1 MLILILTN
9 IKGNECMSKEYLTIE
24 NEPWEAAF
32 YTGAADVLSKR
43 LDGILDYSDNVGSD
57 VFYVKEND
65 LSLLNDVV
73 KKRLLYYVQQGDEAM
88 EDEINALNF
97 QLKEVQTDVNKYLC
111 EKLKPYCSND
121 KLAEEINGFIGYL
134 SRTLKKPLCIYE
146 PIGMRDKNIDT
157 LGEIYLYYAW
167 DYFFISFKDYLV
179 LLVIGTIE

>member
-1 MLILILTN
+1 
-9 IKGNECMSKEYLTIE
+9 MSKDHLTIE

-32 YTGAADVLSKR
+32 YAGIVDVLSDR
-43 LDGILDYSDNVGSD
+43 LDGILDYSNNVEAD
-57 VFYVKEND
+57 VFYFKGND
-65 LSLLNDVV
+65 LSLLNDFV
-73 KKRLLYYVQQGDEAM
+73 KKRLLYYGRRDSDVWKDG
-88 EDEINALNF
+88 INALDF
-97 QLKEVQTDVNKYLC
+97 QLKEVQTDVNKYLY

-121 KLAEEINGFIGYL
+121 KLAEEISGFIGYL

-179 LLVIGTIE
+179 LLVIGSLE